1 MNQSGIFVPYK
12 ESLEEQKS
20 FTMKEIVVIHFL
32 SIYDRCASMVSFHSS
47 IHQIRVAKLLIV
59 LTVEYLIM
67 SYDPPGGQ
75 CLGPVW

>member
-32 SIYDRCASMVSFHSS
+32 SIYDRCALMVSFHSS

-59 LTVEYLIM
+59 LTVELFDYELW
-67 SYDPPGGQ
+67 
-75 CLGPVW
+75 PVW